1 MREIVFFSTI
11 NGVADAFPIDYSK
24 NFKFNWVE
32 AVRKEYKEI
41 LDKNKHTRFNHV
53 YRCPG
58 IFDLMSQGF
67 IMPMPWDV
75 SIETK
80 GDGIHFAWSF
90 PSEDLQEIFK
100 PPLITG
106 HFSETMAKHLPVKPG
121 SLSTIIKLN
130 TPWHVIAPADVKFL
144 MMPMPYPDTFEF
156 ENAMGILDP
165 GISSEINFQLRWNIL
180 DGIHTLRAGTP
191 MAQLVP
197 LTTEKFK
204 LVVRNGTAKD
214 LEWIEKRNY
223 LNTCTMAIKRPMV
236 QNLYKKYFNHETILS
251 KISRFLRR

>member
-1 MREIVFFSTI
+1 MSW
-11 NGVADAFPIDYSK
+11 N
-24 NFKFNWVE
+24 
-32 AVRKEYKEI
+32 
-41 LDKNKHTRFNHV
+41 
-53 YRCPG
+53 
-58 IFDLMSQGF
+58 FDLMSQGF